1 MSSRKRWI
9 VIGIAVLLAAAA
21 AWLFLRSRT
30 RPARFVAV
38 TVDRG
43 DVAEVVGSTGALQ
56 AVQTVQVGSQV
67 SGTISEL
74 AADFNSKVTKD
85 QVIARLDP
93 SLFQARLGQA
103 QANLVA
109 ARANADKARTA
120 LEDARLKRDRAQTLF
135 EQQLLPQT
143 DLETARATYDS
154 AVSGVKAADA
164 AVTQSAAS
172 VNQAQVDLQH
182 TIIRAPITGIV
193 IGRSVDVGQTVAA
206 SLQAP
211 VLFVIANDLARMQVL
226 ASVDEADVG
235 RVREGAEVTFRVDA
249 FPDRTFRGRVEQ
261 VRLQPTV
268 VQNVVTYNAIISVDN
283 PGQILMPGM
292 TATVSVVSEKRESV
306 VRVPA
311 AALRFRPEGFAAP
324 GGAGGPRVPGAGG
337 GRQGGRGGGP
347 RSGGGGN
354 GGGAAG
360 AGASGAA
367 GSAGAP
373 APGAPAPGAPA
384 SQGAPTAGGPT
395 AGGPTAGGA
404 SGAAASEPP
413 EERTT
418 ADDRGAGGRSGLVFV
433 MGPDGKPQPRRIR
446 LGLSDGQYTE
456 VVSGLQEGEAVI
468 TGTTDTA
475 VRAGAP
481 RPSGSPSSNPFNPQF
496 QRRQR

>member
-360 AGASGAA
+360 AGARGAA
-367 GSAGAP
+367 GRA
-373 APGAPAPGAPA
+373 GAPA
-384 SQGAPTAGGPT
+384 SQGAPT

>member
-373 APGAPAPGAPA
+373 A
-384 SQGAPTAGGPT
+384 SQGAPT